1 MESPGL
7 PGMKI
12 VLISSNTTTSPYPVY
27 PLGMSMVAAALR
39 DAGHEVLTLD
49 LLHQSRDEALA
60 VIAAENP
67 RLIGISIRNIDNVNL
82 LNEKRYI
89 PAVTE
94 LVAALREASDATI
107 LLGGAGFSILP
118 ERILE
123 ETGADFGIVGEGERQ
138 IVEFAASAEA
148 GRFPEDRCIR
158 SGSLIDGGAIRS
170 AWYQPDLMEFYRE
183 SGSLAG
189 IQSKRGCIHH
199 CVYCTYPYLE
209 GRELRPRNPN
219 DVVDEI
225 ETLISDF
232 HAPQF
237 HFTDSV
243 FNDNEDH
250 YRAVVEE
257 LARRNLNTP
266 WTAFFKPGNLDAEIV
281 ALMKRTGLQAVE
293 LGTDASTNTTLK
305 QLGKS
310 FTWAEVDAT
319 NNLLLDHGISVAH
332 YIMFGGPG
340 ESRETVGEGIAN
352 IKALRKSAI
361 FVFLGIRI
369 LPGTPLLNLARREG
383 LVAPDHDLLTPVYY
397 ISPAVEQ
404 AWLHQT
410 LEDGFRSINHIVYPP
425 DAFEGTI
432 QMLKR
437 MGNHSGPLWELLVRE
452 PVRRQRPKRKP
463 AGEHREPLNA
473 ESPDVLAGRRLLK

>member
-1 MESPGL
+1 MTDSSSRAAGL
-7 PGMKI
+7 I
-12 VLISSNTTTSPYPVY
+12 TLINPNFVRPPVTPY
-27 PLGMSMVAAALR
+27 ALDILCSHLER
-39 DAGHEVLTLD
+39 DGFEVEVVDLTWRPD
-49 LLHQSRDEALA
+49 DWRRALTEYFA
-60 VIAAENP
+60 ERRPMLVGVTLRNACSVQPQEQRVFLADHRLVIEE
-67 RLIGISIRNIDNVNL
+67 I
-82 LNEKRYI
+82 
-89 PAVTE
+89 
-94 LVAALREASDATI
+94 REATTAPI
-107 LLGGAGFSILP
+107 VLGGAGFSILP

-138 IVEFAASAEA
+138 IVEFAANAEA
-148 GRFPEDRCIR
+148 GRFPETPCIR

-170 AWYQPDLMEFYRE
+170 AWYQPELMEFYRE

-209 GRELRPRNPN
+209 GSELRPRNPN

-225 ETLISDF
+225 EMLISKF

-243 FNDNEDH
+243 FNDNEGH

-310 FTWAEVDAT
+310 FTWTEVDAT
-319 NNLLLDHGISVAH
+319 NDLLLNHGISVAH

-340 ESRETVGEGIAN
+340 ETRETVAEGIAN
-352 IKALRKSAI
+352 IKSLRKAAI

-397 ISPAVEQ
+397 ISPTVEQ
-404 AWLHQT
+404 AWLHQA

-437 MGNHSGPLWELLVRE
+437 MGNHTGPLWELLVRE
-452 PVRRQRPKRKP
+452 PVSRQRPKRKP
-463 AGEHREPLNA
+463 VGE
-473 ESPDVLAGRRLLK
+473 

>member
-1 MESPGL
+1 MEDPGV

-12 VLISSNTTTSPYPVY
+12 VLISSNTATSPYPVY

-49 LLHQSRDEALA
+49 LLHRSQAEALA

-89 PAVTE
+89 PDVTA
-94 LVAALREASDATI
+94 LVAALREVSDATI

-118 ERILE
+118 ERILQ
-123 ETGADFGIVGEGERQ
+123 ETGADYGIVGEGERR
-138 IVEFAASAEA
+138 IVEFAANAEA
-148 GRFPEDRCIR
+148 GRFPETPCIR
-158 SGSLIDGGAIRS
+158 SESLIGGGDIRS
-170 AWYQPDLMEFYRE
+170 AWYQPELMEFYRE

-209 GRELRPRNPN
+209 GRELRPRNPM
-219 DVVDEI
+219 DVADEI
-225 ETLISDF
+225 ESLISDF

-243 FNDNEDH
+243 FNDDEGH

-257 LARRNLNTP
+257 LARRNLTTP
-266 WTAFFKPGNLDAEIV
+266 WTAFFKPGNLDSEIV
-281 ALMKRTGLQAVE
+281 ALMKRTGLQAAE

-319 NNLLLDHGISVAH
+319 NNLLIDHGISVAH

-340 ESRETVGEGIAN
+340 ETRETALDGIAN
-352 IKALRKSAI
+352 IKALRKAPV

-369 LPGTPLLNLARREG
+369 LPGTPLLNLALRDG
-383 LVAPDHDLLTPVYY
+383 LIAPDHDLITPVYY

-404 AWLHQT
+404 AWLNQT
-410 LEDGFRSINHIVYPP
+410 LEEAFRSIRHIVYPP
-425 DAFEGTI
+425 DTFESTI

-437 MGNHSGPLWELLVRE
+437 MGNHSGPLWELLMRE
-452 PVRRQRPKRKP
+452 PAPRQRLKHKP
-463 AGEHREPLNA
+463 AG
-473 ESPDVLAGRRLLK
+473 GC